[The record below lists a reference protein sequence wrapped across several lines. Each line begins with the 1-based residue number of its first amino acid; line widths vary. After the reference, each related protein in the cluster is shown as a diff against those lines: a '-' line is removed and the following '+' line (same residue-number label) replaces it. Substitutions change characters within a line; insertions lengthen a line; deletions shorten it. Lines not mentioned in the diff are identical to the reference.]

1 MSKNVTEKDTKAV
14 IMEKL
19 REVQEELAL
28 KSGGESYNPEVAK
41 KVLINTKIIEA
52 VESGYLASLTSIQ
65 VMKNEY
71 ADLKAGIEIKKA
83 EFEELYDLDSNTAK
97 VFEVVELYKQKS
109 NELDTMFG
117 DKQIEINNLIRDLND
132 DYINKMKE
140 FDTCFR
146 RDKEEKLHNFDR
158 EMKTKREA
166 KEDEFNRYSKTVKEK
181 LENERLILSKE
192 KVEFEEKEAYY
203 QGLADEVDT
212 HASDMK
218 ELEVKTIK
226 ETETRCKQGSN
237 FEKSLLEK
245 EYEGKL
251 AVLTANYNNSVNRS
265 AEIETLNRQL
275 NEKLDASYKEA
286 SALAAKALDTT
297 HEKAAMKV
305 VENMATNQ
313 RDDNKKR

>member
-52 VESGYLASLTSIQ
+52 VESGYLASLASIQ
-65 VMKNEY
+65 HMKNEY

-117 DKQIEINNLIRDLND
+117 DKEIEINNLMRDLND
-132 DYINKMKE
+132 KYENKVRE
-140 FDTCFR
+140 FATNFSR
-146 RDKEEKLHNFDR
+146 ERNEKLYDFDR

-245 EYEGKL
+245 EYDGKL

>member
-218 ELEVKTIK
+218 ELEEKTIK
-226 ETETRCKQGSN
+226 ETEARCTQSSN
-237 FEKSLLEK
+237 FAKSLLEK
-245 EYEGKL
+245 EYNGKL
-251 AVLTANYNNSVNRS
+251 DVLTANYNNAVSRS

>member
-52 VESGYLASLTSIQ
+52 VESGYLASLASIQ

-109 NELDTMFG
+109 AELDTMFG
-117 DKQIEINNLIRDLND
+117 DKEIEINNLMRDLND
-132 DYINKMKE
+132 KYENKVRE
-140 FDTCFR
+140 FATNFSR
-146 RDKEEKLHNFDR
+146 ERNEKLYDFDR

-226 ETETRCKQGSN
+226 ETETRCKQSSN

-245 EYEGKL
+245 EYDGKL